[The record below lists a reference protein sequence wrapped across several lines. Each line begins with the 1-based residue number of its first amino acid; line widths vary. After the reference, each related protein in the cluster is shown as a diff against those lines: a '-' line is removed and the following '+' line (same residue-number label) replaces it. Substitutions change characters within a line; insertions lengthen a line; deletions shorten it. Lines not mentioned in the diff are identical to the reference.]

1 MTDDILEIKKFDM
14 KRIKQD
20 SVCCFIAPRRQGKSV
35 LIKDLLFHHKN
46 IPAGL
51 VISKT
56 DKLCHFYNQFIPP
69 ILIHDKYNPD
79 LLDNLFE
86 RQKKAIKENWKN
98 PNAFLIFD
106 DTLSDAASWKK
117 DERIN
122 EIFYNG
128 RHYKILFLL
137 TMQAPL
143 GIPPGLRGNIDYTF
157 ILRNTNS
164 KNRKDLYENYA
175 GMFATREIFEK
186 VLDSCTEDY
195 NCLVID
201 NTTRSNRMEDQVFYY
216 RAEVHPDDAYKLCS
230 AKFWGMGSNE
240 AKRNVRPDSEKK
252 IYKLKS
258 GGKKFTVVKRT

>member
-1 MTDDILEIKKFDM
+1 MSEESLEIKKFDM
-14 KRIKQD
+14 KKIKKD
-20 SVCCFIAPRRQGKSV
+20 SVCCFIAPRRQGKSI
-35 LIKDLLFHHKN
+35 LIKDLLYHHQD

-56 DKLCHFYNQFIPP
+56 DKLCHYYDKFIPP
-69 ILIHDKYNPD
+69 ILIHDKYKPE

-86 RQKKAIKENWKN
+86 RQKKALKDGWKN
-98 PNAFLIFD
+98 PNCFLIFD
-106 DTLSDAASWKK
+106 DTLSEANQWKK

-137 TMQAPL
+137 TMQTPM

-157 ILRNTNS
+157 ILRNTNA

-175 GMFATREIFEK
+175 GMFSSKEIFEK
-186 VLDSCTEDY
+186 VLDSCTENY

-201 NTTRSNRMEDQVFYY
+201 NTTRSNKIEDQVFYY
-216 RAEVHPDDAYKLCS
+216 KAKVHEDDAFKLCNS
-230 AKFWGMGSNE
+230 SFWTIQRKE
-240 AKRNVRPDSEKK
+240 EDFKK
-252 IYKLKS
+252 TDVKS
-258 GGKKFTVVKRT
+258 SFIKKNKGKFTVIRKD